1 MTLALFDLDHTLLSG
16 DSDVLWCEFLMAE
29 DLVPRAA
36 FEARSADMARG
47 YGEGSVTP
55 AVDPAPRLRAHVTA
69 ARWPI
74 RALAR

>member
-16 DSDVLWCEFLMAE
+16 DSDVLWCEFPMAE

-36 FEARSADMARG
+36 FEARNADMARR

-55 AVDPAPRLRAHVTA
+55 AVNPDPRLRAHARA
-69 ARWPI
+69 AGWPI